1 MAVDPIRDRIRIIHI
16 VFAQEPGASSL
27 LALVCSVGKIPDS
40 LVITSR
46 YWEPSTVATRLHGNA
61 CRAVRRDGAG
71 QPTLHT
77 VDDAGDLSS
86 HSLDGFPE
94 CDASASRPTS
104 CNVALRICDGYFRMV
119 CALESDFP
127 SHSGSGA
134 LAGRARS
141 GSAAPD
147 RVYYRKA
154 ATNRTAIVASISGTW
169 NFRHRPARFGMAG
182 GHLRTSRRCA
192 SGSHSFPRTVARTPS
207 RQSGRYN
214 AHGGGSHL
222 LVSPVGL
229 VVGSP
234 AGGGARTRLRRRS
247 LGIGQRSPCLCREY
261 FEDMRILCGISAGLR
276 VRGYGC
282 RSEETDC
289 THHDRACCAQ
299 ARSQ

>member
-77 VDDAGDLSS
+77 VDDAGDLSTDS
-86 HSLDGFPE
+86 VDSFPE
-94 CDASASRPTS
+94 YGSSASSPFYSR
-104 CNVALRICDGYFRMV
+104 VALRICDGSLRMV

-127 SHSGSGA
+127 SHSGSHA
-134 LAGRARS
+134 ITRRARS

-147 RVYYRKA
+147 RVYYRNA
-154 ATNRTAIVASISGTW
+154 ATNRTAIVASFSGTW

-182 GHLRTSRRCA
+182 GYLRTSRRCRIWKPFLPTNCGTYA
-192 SGSHSFPRTVARTPS
+192 VATIWSLQCTWWWKPSSGFTRWSGGWEPGWWKSANALKSDSVVPFAR
-207 RQSGRYN
+207 
-214 AHGGGSHL
+214 
-222 LVSPVGL
+222 
-229 VVGSP
+229 
-234 AGGGARTRLRRRS
+234 
-247 LGIGQRSPCLCREY
+247 
-261 FEDMRILCGISAGLR
+261 
-276 VRGYGC
+276 
-282 RSEETDC
+282 
-289 THHDRACCAQ
+289 
-299 ARSQ
+299 